1 MIVLVSCDSCCF
13 SKKYRF
19 LFSDKF
25 DFAGDVNKFD
35 FVGGEV
41 FVKLLPL
48 MLLEVDGKGWL

>member
-35 FVGGEV
+35 FVGGSIRQV
-41 FVKLLPL
+41 VC
-48 MLLEVDGKGWL
+48 VDVVGSR